1 MQVRVPKNTKQLK
14 IDKSN
19 STVLAVIAVATAII
33 VFCLFSY
40 KALLAQGSYQRRV
53 VNEKHNTVEQLKENI
68 ETSKT
73 LSSQFATF
81 DSANPNAIGG
91 KSNVPANSPPPDGS
105 NSRIV
110 LDALPTSYDFAALLS
125 SLNQVLELNGIGNKT
140 IGQVSQTE
148 DDSAEPQADPQPAT
162 IQSIPLGGE
171 ANYGRIQN
179 LVKDLERSTRPFD
192 VMTLELTGFNSQ
204 MTVSMTLNTYFQP
217 AKGVV
222 LEQKEV
228 E

>member
-1 MQVRVPKNTKQLK
+1 MQVRVPKNAKQLK

-19 STVLAVIAVATAII
+19 STVLVVVAAATAII

-40 KALLAQGSYQRRV
+40 KALLTQGSYQRRV
-53 VNEKHNTVEQLKENI
+53 VNEKHNTVEQLKSNLENA
-68 ETSKT
+68 KT

-125 SLNQVLELNGIGNKT
+125 SLNLVLELNGIGNKT

-148 DDSAEPQADPQPAT
+148 GQAGDPQADPQPVI

-171 ANYGRIQN
+171 ANYGHIQN
-179 LVKDLERSTRPFD
+179 LVKDLERSIRPFD
-192 VMTLELTGFNSQ
+192 VMALELSGFNSQ
-204 MTVSMTLNTYFQP
+204 MNISMDVNTYFQP

-228 E
+228 K